1 MSACYRCWTGCGF
14 GWRVRRRAAKITASV
29 SRRRTSYSLCRR
41 PRFAEFSAS
50 PAVPPPSRR
59 SAAFCPVRASRLN
72 QSIDRSIS
80 QSIKGVPRIFHWR
93 GKPKGKPRSLERPR
107 RGWSGVGL
115 FGRGH
120 WTATPP
126 HQLGSLEELWRSAVS
141 SHSGVRGGAPAAR
154 RFSTIFCTQDG
165 LSWHYNIVSYG
176 LSCSHWGQD
185 PLPFS
190 LAFAP
195 AITQSKTEGASKRS
209 WVAPRTTVSR

>member
-93 GKPKGKPRSLERPR
+93 RGKPKAGSGGGVIRERTLDSNPSPPA
-107 RGWSGVGL
+107 GESGG
-115 FGRGH
+115 
-120 WTATPP
+120 A
-126 HQLGSLEELWRSAVS
+126 LEERCELPQRGSGRRPGRPKVFHYFQ
-141 SHSGVRGGAPAAR
+141 HSG
-154 RFSTIFCTQDG
+154 
-165 LSWHYNIVSYG
+165 W
-176 LSCSHWGQD
+176 
-185 PLPFS
+185 PL
-190 LAFAP
+190 L
-195 AITQSKTEGASKRS
+195 
-209 WVAPRTTVSR
+209 VL